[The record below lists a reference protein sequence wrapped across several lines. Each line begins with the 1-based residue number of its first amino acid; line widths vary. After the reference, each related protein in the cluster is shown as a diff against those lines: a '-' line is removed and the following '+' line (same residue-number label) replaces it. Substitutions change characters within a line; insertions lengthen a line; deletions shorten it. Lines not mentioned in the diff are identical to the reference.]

1 MGNIVIVGALG
12 TAFLCVLLAVMYPNV
27 NPRMRKKDA
36 LQHFRKLNEV
46 TDNYRFRNVF
56 LPGIL
61 KVRVP
66 GTNGNTEVREFIE
79 SQLRVLNDWTVEID
93 DFNDSTPIG
102 TRRFVNI
109 VATLNPLARK
119 RLVLAAHYDS
129 KLIRADST
137 SGEFVGATD
146 SAVPCAMLL
155 DVAFSLQTLLRQ
167 RKTNL
172 NLTLQLI
179 FFDGEEAFV
188 RWTDQDS
195 LYGSRH
201 LAASWETMEH
211 PAVANFTLLEAIDV
225 FILLDLIGAPKPTFY
240 NQFANTSNV
249 FERFEKLE
257 KRLAKLQLL
266 RSYRKA
272 DMYFKHG
279 LVHLGISDDH
289 LPFIQRGVPI
299 VHLISYPF
307 PSVWHK
313 PSDNFDALDFDVIHN
328 LNLILRSFVAE
339 YLDVFS
345 TKL

>member
-1 MGNIVIVGALG
+1 MGLGNIVIVGALG

-167 RKTNL
+167 RKTVL
-172 NLTLQLI
+172 LSIVLH
-179 FFDGEEAFV
+179 V
-188 RWTDQDS
+188 
-195 LYGSRH
+195 
-201 LAASWETMEH
+201 
-211 PAVANFTLLEAIDV
+211 TLLYYSV
-225 FILLDLIGAPKPTFY
+225 Y
-240 NQFANTSNV
+240 
-249 FERFEKLE
+249 
-257 KRLAKLQLL
+257 
-266 RSYRKA
+266 YR
-272 DMYFKHG
+272 
-279 LVHLGISDDH
+279 I
-289 LPFIQRGVPI
+289 
-299 VHLISYPF
+299 
-307 PSVWHK
+307 
-313 PSDNFDALDFDVIHN
+313 
-328 LNLILRSFVAE
+328 
-339 YLDVFS
+339 
-345 TKL
+345 